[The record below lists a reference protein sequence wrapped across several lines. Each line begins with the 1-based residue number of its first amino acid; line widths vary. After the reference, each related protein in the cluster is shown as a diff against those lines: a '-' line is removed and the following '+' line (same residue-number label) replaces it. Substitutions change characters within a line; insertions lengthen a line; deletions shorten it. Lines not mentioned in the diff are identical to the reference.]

1 VGLFPPAT
9 EGEVEEVCGDDESWF
24 RRSLQLTLGLLSLSY
39 VVDQFD
45 SGVLGEIEFPPG
57 LTESEMRKPND
68 RRRLRRGIL
77 AEILDQMIHDSIE
90 RDRSCI

>member
-1 VGLFPPAT
+1 
-9 EGEVEEVCGDDESWF
+9 VEEVCRGDEFWF
-24 RRSLQLTLGLLSLSY
+24 RRSLQLTLGLLGLSY

-45 SGVLGEIEFPPG
+45 SGVLGELEFPAR
-57 LTESEMRKPND
+57 LTESEMRTQTIEG
-68 RRRLRRGIL
+68 LRRGIL

>member
-9 EGEVEEVCGDDESWF
+9 EGEVEEVCRGDEFWF
-24 RRSLQLTLGLLSLSY
+24 RRSLQLTLGLLGLSY

-45 SGVLGEIEFPPG
+45 SGVLGELEFPAR
-57 LTESEMRKPND
+57 LTESEMRTQTIEG
-68 RRRLRRGIL
+68 LRRGIL